1 MMSLTNVSMLQLSA
15 LKLFD
20 VLHRWYSHL
29 TCVSPFHYLRGCWVV
44 KKRILWA
51 RASPTPH
58 NIPHLLLPNAT
69 PMPFLRSSFSLFP
82 SSFLHIPSLPE
93 RGIDR
98 FSAYVGDRES
108 VVRTPPKNHMSIN
121 LLIDKNGVII
131 TLSRGPRAAAA
142 HKANNNNPA
151 RGHHQHR
158 AFFPPTGQL
167 IAKVSPVSPFF
178 IPDLYLP
185 LQHL

>member
-1 MMSLTNVSMLQLSA
+1 MSSRLTNASQQSA
-15 LKLFD
+15 L
-20 VLHRWYSHL
+20 V
-29 TCVSPFHYLRGCWVV
+29 
-44 KKRILWA
+44 
-51 RASPTPH
+51 TPER
-58 NIPHLLLPNAT
+58 NAHA
-69 PMPFLRSSFSLFP
+69 PPLALPFLSSL
-82 SSFLHIPSLPE
+82 FLHIPSLPE
-93 RGIDR
+93 RGIDH

-167 IAKVSPVSPFF
+167 IAKVSVRLSFF
-178 IPDLYLP
+178 YP
-185 LQHL
+185 